1 MNSIFNVYL
10 LPLVAFALLGVIWR
24 MRSAARA
31 AQANAPG
38 GPAVKGNVVPDTP
51 ALALRDILMGGTLYL
66 VLGPLAALATLALGA
81 SISNLNADAFTR
93 ILVAGVQTAYLF
105 GGMPALCTG
114 LLAGALR
121 TSRWSWGRF
130 GLTATAG
137 MVGTMTLYLG
147 NFHDRWPGD
156 PIGPAFLLV
165 GLPALLGTAIM
176 TAVFYSRPW
185 RMRRRG

>member
-1 MNSIFNVYL
+1 MNTIINLYL

-24 MRSAARA
+24 MRSAVRA
-31 AQANAPG
+31 SEAVAAG
-38 GPAVKGNVVPDTP
+38 GHAAIGGKVADTP
-51 ALALRDILMGGTLYL
+51 ALALRDILMGGVLYL
-66 VLGPLAALATLALGA
+66 MLGPLAALATLALGA
-81 SISNLNADAFTR
+81 AISNMNVEAFTR

-105 GGMPALCTG
+105 GAMPALCTG

-130 GLTATAG
+130 GLTAAAG
-137 MVGTMTLYLG
+137 MVGTMVLYLG
-147 NFHDRWPGD
+147 NFHHRWPGD
-156 PIGPAFLLV
+156 PVGPAFLLV
-165 GLPALLGTAIM
+165 GLPALAGTAIM

>member
-1 MNSIFNVYL
+1 MNTFFNLYL

-24 MRSAARA
+24 MRRA
-31 AQANAPG
+31 AQAGDARGMANG
-38 GPAVKGNVVPDTP
+38 GSIAADAP

-66 VLGPLAALATLALGA
+66 MLGPLAALVALAAGVA
-81 SISNLNADAFTR
+81 IGTFNADAFTR

-105 GGMPALCTG
+105 GAMPALCTG

-121 TSRWSWGRF
+121 TSHWSWGRF
-130 GLTATAG
+130 GLTASAG
-137 MVGTMTLYLG
+137 TVGSMVLYLG
-147 NFHDRWPGD
+147 NFHGRWPGD
-156 PIGPAFLLV
+156 PVGPAFLLV
-165 GLPALLGTAIM
+165 GLPALVGTAIM